1 MVILYTL
8 LSFGIALAVAYAGT
22 SVLIKIAHH
31 RQVFDQPDIRKIHE
45 HPTPSLG
52 GIAIFAGFWIATLLF
67 SGISNINQLMAA
79 TLLIAMVG
87 AIDDILPIRALRKLI
102 IQLIAAGILF
112 YAGFRLEGFYGFM
125 GLEEMPLVLSFGMT
139 LLFLAVL
146 TNAYN
151 LIDGIDGLAG
161 SFGALGALAFGILFA
176 IMGESAW
183 SILSF
188 TLAGSI
194 VGFLKFNFYKAKIF
208 MGDTGSTL
216 IGLMMGVLCIQ
227 FLNTS
232 YYAAGTTQ
240 APLIV
245 AAIIFIPVIDLVR
258 VFITRMSKGNS
269 PFHPDR
275 KHLHHIMLDT
285 AKMSTP
291 IICATL
297 MALNLSLILFA
308 VSYKNISILTGLLT
322 FTCIMMIFILGVK
335 NIGKKEAEKRKHT
348 TTHRTLIQM
357 PPHRKTSA

>member
-8 LSFGIALAVAYAGT
+8 LSFGIALAVAYIGT
-22 SVLIKIAHH
+22 SAIIKIAHH
-31 RQVFDQPDIRKIHE
+31 RQVFDQPNVRKLHTN
-45 HPTPSLG
+45 PTPSLG
-52 GIAIFAGFWIATLLF
+52 GIAIFVGFWMATLLF
-67 SGISNINQLMAA
+67 SGVSDINYLMAT

-87 AIDDILPIRALRKLI
+87 IADDILPIRASYKLF
-102 IQLIAAGILF
+102 IQLLAASMLF
-112 YAGFRLEGFYGFM
+112 YTGFQIEGFYGFL
-125 GLEEMPLVLSFGMT
+125 GLEQVHPILGFGMT
-139 LLFLAVL
+139 LLFLTAL

-161 SFGALGALAFGILFA
+161 SFGALGAVAFGVLFA
-176 IMGESAW
+176 IMGESSW
-183 SILSF
+183 SMLSF
-188 TLAGSI
+188 AFAGSI
-194 VGFLKFNFYKAKIF
+194 IGFLKFNFYKAKIF
-208 MGDTGSTL
+208 MGDTGSTF
-216 IGLMMGVLCIQ
+216 IGLIIGILCIQ
-227 FLNTS
+227 FLNTA
-232 YYAAGTTQ
+232 YYGAGQTQ

-245 AAIIFIPVIDLVR
+245 AAIVFIPVIDLVR

-269 PFHPDR
+269 PFQPDR

-308 VSYKNISILTGLLT
+308 ANYTNISLLMGLIA
-322 FTCIMMIFILGVK
+322 FTCIMMIFILWIK

-348 TTHRTLIQM
+348 THHTLIQM